1 MRWFYVLLA
10 LLLLTIPAAAQRP
23 VTEDEVHAIAEDM
36 YCPVCENEPLDDC
49 RNVTCMQWKAE
60 IRNMLSQGMT
70 EDQIVADFIER
81 YGQQVVSIPRDPTLL
96 FLSFAIPAAGTVIM
110 IVMGVFTFLR
120 WRRRQP
126 MTAQASSGPVFT
138 PDDPYRRQV
147 EQDIH

>member
-1 MRWFYVLLA
+1 MRWFYALLA

-70 EDQIVADFIER
+70 EDQIVADFIAR
-81 YGQQVVSIPRDPTLL
+81 YGQQVVSVPRDPTLL

-110 IVMGVFTFLR
+110 IVLGVFTFLR

-126 MTAQASSGPVFT
+126 VTAQASSSPMIT
-138 PDDPYRRQV
+138 SDDPYRRQV